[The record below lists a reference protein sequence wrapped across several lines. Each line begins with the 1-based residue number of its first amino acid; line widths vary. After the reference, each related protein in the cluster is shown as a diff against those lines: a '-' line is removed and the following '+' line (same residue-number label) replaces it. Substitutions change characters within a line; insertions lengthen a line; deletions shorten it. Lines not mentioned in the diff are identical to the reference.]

1 MTATAD
7 RLETSDSPEAT
18 RRNDYVATVPS
29 VSVLA
34 QRNLIRLFR
43 TPAILVPMVV
53 MPLFFVI
60 AFTGSFDGIS
70 QVEGYPTPKII
81 NWVAAFA
88 LLQGASFAG
97 VGTAGAVAN
106 DLENGFIDRL
116 LVSPIRRSTILVA
129 PLVYTAVRAL
139 IPITVVLIASLLQ
152 DADFPGGIVGLLLV
166 YIGGVGGALVL
177 GAFGLAV
184 VLRMGDIKAMAIVQ
198 MVSFLLMFPS
208 IGQVPISLLQGWM
221 RTAAR
226 INPVTNVMRMIR
238 QGFLGEVTWAD
249 TWPGLLVIAIGLTV
263 FMSWARYE
271 LERRNP

>member
-1 MTATAD
+1 MTAV
-7 RLETSDSPEAT
+7 E
-18 RRNDYVATVPS
+18 RRSGDHVALAPS
-29 VSVLA
+29 IGVLA
-34 QRNLIRLFR
+34 RRNLIRLFR
-43 TPAILVPMVV
+43 MPAVLMPMVV
-53 MPLFFVI
+53 MPLFFVV

-70 QVEGYPTPKII
+70 RVEGYPTPKVI
-81 NWVAAFA
+81 NWVVAFA

-116 LVSPIRRSTILVA
+116 LVSPIRRSTILLA
-129 PLVYTAVRAL
+129 PLVYTAVRAV
-139 IPITVVLIASLLQ
+139 IPITVVLIAATFQ
-152 DADFPGGIVGLLLV
+152 DADFPGGVLGVVLA
-166 YIGGVGGALVL
+166 YAGGVGGALVI

-208 IGQVPISLLQGWM
+208 IGQVPLALLQGWM
-221 RTAAR
+221 KTVAR

-249 TWPGLLVIAIGLTV
+249 TWPGLLVVVIGFAV
-263 FMSWARYE
+263 FMTWARYE

>member
-1 MTATAD
+1 MTAVD
-7 RLETSDSPEAT
+7 G
-18 RRNDYVATVPS
+18 RRNDFVATIPS
-29 VSVLA
+29 IGVLA
-34 QRNLIRLFR
+34 QRNLVRLMR
-43 TPAILVPMVV
+43 TPAILVPMIV

-129 PLVYTAVRAL
+129 PLVYTAVRAV
-139 IPITVVLIASLLQ
+139 IPISVVFVAAMLQ
-152 DADFPGGIVGLLLV
+152 DADFPGGFVGAVLV
-166 YIGGVGGALVL
+166 YVGGVGGALVL
-177 GAFGLAV
+177 GSFGLAV
-184 VLRMGDIKAMAIVQ
+184 VLRMGDIKAMALVQ

-208 IGQVPISLLQGWM
+208 IGQVPIALLQGWM
-221 RTAAR
+221 KTVAR
-226 INPVTNVMRMIR
+226 VNPVTNVMRMIR

-249 TWPGLLVIAIGLTV
+249 TWPGLLVIALGIAIFL
-263 FMSWARYE
+263 SWARYE

>member
-1 MTATAD
+1 MTAVD
-7 RLETSDSPEAT
+7 G
-18 RRNDYVATVPS
+18 RRNDFVATIPS
-29 VSVLA
+29 IGVLA
-34 QRNLIRLFR
+34 QRNLVRLMR
-43 TPAILVPMVV
+43 TPAILVPMIV

-129 PLVYTAVRAL
+129 PLVYTAVRAV
-139 IPITVVLIASLLQ
+139 IPISVVFVAAMLQ
-152 DADFPGGIVGLLLV
+152 DADFPGGFVGAVLV
-166 YIGGVGGALVL
+166 YVGGVGGALVL
-177 GAFGLAV
+177 GSFGLAV
-184 VLRMGDIKAMAIVQ
+184 VLRMGDIKAMALVQ

-208 IGQVPISLLQGWM
+208 IGQVPIALLQGWM
-221 RTAAR
+221 KTVAR

-249 TWPGLLVIAIGLTV
+249 TWPGLLVIALGIAIFL
-263 FMSWARYE
+263 SWARYE

>member
-1 MTATAD
+1 MTAT
-7 RLETSDSPEAT
+7 S
-18 RRNDYVATVPS
+18 DYVATVPS
-29 VSVLA
+29 ITVLA
-34 QRNLIRLFR
+34 QRNLVRLFR

-70 QVEGYPTPKII
+70 QVEGYPTAKII

-129 PLVYTAVRAL
+129 PLAYTAVRAL
-139 IPITVVLIASLLQ
+139 IPITVVLVAALIQ
-152 DADFPGGIVGLLLV
+152 DADFPGGMIGLLLV
-166 YIGGVGGALVL
+166 YVGGVGGALVL

-249 TWPGLLVIAIGLTV
+249 TWPGLLVIVVGLAI
-263 FMSWARYE
+263 FMSWARLE

>member
-1 MTATAD
+1 MTAVDA
-7 RLETSDSPEAT
+7 RPGNYAAT
-18 RRNDYVATVPS
+18 LPTIGAMAR
-29 VSVLA
+29 
-34 QRNLIRLFR
+34 RNLIRLLR
-43 TPAILVPMVV
+43 MPAILVPMIV

-70 QVEGYPTPKII
+70 QVDGYPTDKVI

-106 DLENGFIDRL
+106 DLDNGFIDRL
-116 LVSPIRRSTILVA
+116 LVSPIRRSSILVA
-129 PLVYTAVRAL
+129 PLVYTAVRAV
-139 IPITVVLIASLLQ
+139 IPITVVIVAAFVQ
-152 DADFPGGIVGLLLV
+152 GADHPGGPLGILLAFV
-166 YIGGVGGALVL
+166 GGVGGALVL

-184 VLRMGDIKAMAIVQ
+184 VLRMGDIKAMAVVQ

-208 IGQVPISLLQGWM
+208 IGQVPMALLQGWM
-221 RTAAR
+221 RTVAR

-238 QGFLGEVTWAD
+238 QGFIGDVTWAE
-249 TWPGLLVIAIGLTV
+249 TWPGLLVIVVGFTG
-263 FMSWARYE
+263 FMALARYE

>member
-1 MTATAD
+1 MTTVG
-7 RLETSDSPEAT
+7 T
-18 RRNDYVATVPS
+18 RRNDYVATFPTVG
-29 VSVLA
+29 VLA
-34 QRNLIRLFR
+34 KRNLVRLFR
-43 TPAILVPMVV
+43 MPAILVPMIV

-70 QVEGYPTPKII
+70 RVEGYPTAKII

-106 DLENGFIDRL
+106 DLDNGFIDRL
-116 LVSPIRRSTILVA
+116 LVSPIRRSTILTA
-129 PLVYTAVRAL
+129 PLVYTAVRAT
-139 IPITVVLIASLLQ
+139 IPITVVLIASLFQ
-152 DADFPGGIVGLLLV
+152 DADFPGGAVGLLLV
-166 YIGGVGGALVL
+166 YVGGVGGALVL

-208 IGQVPISLLQGWM
+208 IGQVPIALLQGWM
-221 RTAAR
+221 KTAAR
-226 INPVTNVMRMIR
+226 INPVTNLMRMIR

-249 TWPGLLVIAIGLTV
+249 TWPGLLVITIGLV
-263 FMSWARYE
+263 GFLSWARYE

>member
-1 MTATAD
+1 MTAV
-7 RLETSDSPEAT
+7 EART
-18 RRNDYVATVPS
+18 DFAATVPT
-29 VSVLA
+29 VGVLA
-34 QRNLIRLFR
+34 KRNLIRLFR
-43 TPAILVPMVV
+43 MPSILVPMIV

-70 QVEGYPTPKII
+70 RVEGYPTAKII

-97 VGTAGAVAN
+97 VGTAGAMAN
-106 DLENGFIDRL
+106 DLDNGFIDRL
-116 LVSPIRRSTILVA
+116 LVSPIRRSTILIA
-129 PLVYTAVRAL
+129 PLVYTAVRAT

-166 YIGGVGGALVL
+166 FVGGVGGALVL

-184 VLRMGDIKAMAIVQ
+184 VLRMGDIKAMAVVQ

-208 IGQVPISLLQGWM
+208 IGQVPIALLQGWM
-221 RTAAR
+221 KTVAR

-249 TWPGLLVIAIGLTV
+249 TWPGLLVLAIGLAG
-263 FMSWARYE
+263 FMAWARYE

>member
-1 MTATAD
+1 MTAVE
-7 RLETSDSPEAT
+7 RDSPHYVPLLPSIGVLA
-18 RRNDYVATVPS
+18 RRNLV
-29 VSVLA
+29 
-34 QRNLIRLFR
+34 RLFR
-43 TPAILVPMVV
+43 MPSILVPMIV

-60 AFTGSFDGIS
+60 AFAGSFDGIS
-70 QVEGYPTPKII
+70 RVDGYPTAKII

-106 DLENGFIDRL
+106 DLDNGFIDRL

-129 PLVYTAVRAL
+129 PLVYTAVRAV
-139 IPITVVLIASLLQ
+139 IPITVVLTAAAIQ
-152 DADFPGGIVGLLLV
+152 DADFPGGLLGLLLV
-166 YIGGVGGALVL
+166 YTGGVGGALVL

-184 VLRMGDIKAMAIVQ
+184 VLRMGDIKAMAFVQ

-208 IGQVPISLLQGWM
+208 IGQVPIALLSGWM
-221 RTAAR
+221 NTAAR

-249 TWPGLLVIAIGLTV
+249 TWPGLLVIAIGFAL